1 MHMEFSML
9 LTLATMVLITMRPQL
24 AVQLIDAFRPEQD
37 KEPDR
42 KPWEDLLMFKKGSSS
57 APSPDPAIGQAALK
71 QAEIGQQSLDFWK
84 EQMGVANERQAAQ
97 DLIANEV
104 TKNQLDA
111 SKQAQGW
118 ATADRKRYE
127 DVFQPLQDEFIDTAK
142 NWDSEERQNKLA
154 AEASADVLSNSAQQ
168 RQATNRT
175 QASMG
180 VDPTSGRYQG
190 VDRAAELAT
199 GLNVAGAQNNARN
212 TVRKEATAMK
222 ADAVNMGNGL
232 AVNPATSLGLGVS
245 SGSSAMGT
253 TSGNNAQAAGN
264 ASMMQNGFN
273 SAQQGYAGQASTL
286 NSQYS
291 NQLNA
296 WSAQQQANSSS
307 TGSLFS
313 GLGSL
318 AGMGMM
324 AFSSKDYKEDK
335 KPIEGGLEAVN
346 SMPVEEWK
354 YKDGIADG
362 GEHIG
367 PYAEDFQK
375 ATGKGNGKMI
385 PVMDAVGVTMK
396 AVQEL
401 DKKVE
406 ALGRSVKRP
415 ARAA

>member
-1 MHMEFSML
+1 MQLEFSMM
-9 LTLATMVLITMRPQL
+9 LTLATMALITLRPQL
-24 AVQLIDAFRPEQD
+24 AFQIIDAFKPEAD
-37 KEPDR
+37 EKPER
-42 KPWEDLLMFKKGSSS
+42 KAWEDLLMFKKGSSS
-57 APSPDPAIGQAALK
+57 APSPDPRIGEAALK
-71 QAEIGQQSLDFWK
+71 QAELGQQSLDFWK
-84 EQMGVANERQAAQ
+84 DQMGIANERQKGQ
-97 DLIANEV
+97 DAIANQV
-104 TKNQLDA
+104 TQQQLDA
-111 SKQAQGW
+111 SKQAQQW
-118 ATADRKRYE
+118 ATEDRNRWNT
-127 DVFQPLQDEFIDTAK
+127 VFKPMQDEFIDTAK

-154 AEASADVLSNSAQQ
+154 AEASADVLSNAAQQ
-168 RQATNRT
+168 RDATNRQ
-175 QASMG
+175 QAAMG
-180 VDPTSGRYQG
+180 VDPRSGRYQG

-212 TVRKEATAMK
+212 TVRKEGVAMK
-222 ADAVNMGNGL
+222 ADAINMGSGL

-245 SGSSAMGT
+245 SGSAAMGT
-253 TSGNNAQAAGN
+253 TSANNAQAAGH
-264 ASMMQNGFN
+264 AGMMQNGFN
-273 SAQQGYAGQASTL
+273 SAMQGQAGMASAL
-286 NSQYS
+286 NNQYS

-296 WSAQQQANSSS
+296 WSAQQQANANS
-307 TGSLFS
+307 TSSLFG
-313 GLGSL
+313 GLGSI
-318 AGMGMM
+318 AGMGLM

-335 KPIEGGLEAVN
+335 KPIEGGLDAVN